1 MQETQDPS
9 QGLGTGLDR
18 PIFYGS
24 VIIIVSLCLP
34 LALYPQQG
42 QQILGQA
49 FDYLTHNFGILY
61 LMGSVA
67 TLLFLLYLAFSR
79 YGDIRLGTSRPDFS
93 TFSWSAMLFCGGIG
107 TSILYWGTVEWAH
120 YYESP
125 PYAVT
130 PGSPEALNWAVSY
143 PIFHWGLIGWALYC
157 LPGVAV
163 SYSYYVRGA
172 KSLRLSEACQPIIG
186 KQANGL
192 LGRVIDLLFVIGLV
206 GACSTGIGL
215 AVPLIGMC
223 VTELFGLD
231 REAWGFTLDL
241 IVIFVVTVIFASSVW
256 MGLERGIKRLSDW
269 NIWLAFA
276 LLVFITVVGPTLF
289 IVELGF
295 EGVGHMVQNLVRMST
310 WADAARTSNFVESW
324 TVFYLSLI
332 HI

>member
-107 TSILYWGTVEWAH
+107 TSVLYWGVVE
-120 YYESP
+120 
-125 PYAVT
+125 
-130 PGSPEALNWAVSY
+130 
-143 PIFHWGLIGWALYC
+143 
-157 LPGVAV
+157 
-163 SYSYYVRGA
+163 
-172 KSLRLSEACQPIIG
+172 
-186 KQANGL
+186 
-192 LGRVIDLLFVIGLV
+192 
-206 GACSTGIGL
+206 
-215 AVPLIGMC
+215 
-223 VTELFGLD
+223 
-231 REAWGFTLDL
+231 
-241 IVIFVVTVIFASSVW
+241 
-256 MGLERGIKRLSDW
+256 
-269 NIWLAFA
+269 
-276 LLVFITVVGPTLF
+276 
-289 IVELGF
+289 
-295 EGVGHMVQNLVRMST
+295 
-310 WADAARTSNFVESW
+310 
-324 TVFYLSLI
+324 LSLI